1 MNLATYVFFGVLFVI
16 SIIILYRENPGR
28 RDQVKK

>member
-1 MNLATYVFFGVLFVI
+1 MNLATYVFFGTLFVI
-16 SIIILYRENPGR
+16 SIIILHRENPGR